1 MVQRLLYTVAAV
13 LLAAGSLG
21 LALLPRLAPGWL
33 WFGLLGACFSGI
45 GAAGWVLGGV
55 TAGQW
60 PRLRAGWFLLPAGV
74 LGVAISALDRAHL
87 PLLWA
92 AGEAVTGLL
101 LLVPL
106 FPRQRRTQPRAEP
119 KSRPPGPVQ
128 APPVAGRQET
138 R

>member
-1 MVQRLLYTVAAV
+1 MRRLLYTIAAL

-21 LALLPRLAPGWL
+21 LAVLPRIAPGRL
-33 WFGLLGACFSGI
+33 WFGVLGACFSGI

-55 TAGQW
+55 AAGDW

-74 LGVAISALDRAHL
+74 LGAVLSAMDRAGL
-87 PLLWA
+87 PLFWA

-106 FPRQRRTQPRAEP
+106 SPRHDDGEP
-119 KSRPPGPVQ
+119 SGRPPGPVQ
-128 APPVAGRQET
+128 APPVAGRQEG

>member
-1 MVQRLLYTVAAV
+1 MVRRLLYTVAAL

-21 LALLPRLAPGWL
+21 LALLPRIAPGWL
-33 WFGLLGACFSGI
+33 WFALLGACFSGM

-55 TAGQW
+55 AAGEW

-74 LGVAISALDRAHL
+74 LGVAVSALEESLL

-106 FPRQRRTQPRAEP
+106 FPRRCETQPDARQ
-119 KSRPPGPVQ
+119 PGPVQ
-128 APPVAGRQET
+128 APPVAGRHDG